1 MIHPGSRR
9 RIVATLCAWP
19 ASACL
24 ANVPD
29 FSAEERQWIA
39 DHPVVRFAADTRLAP
54 IEMDDRGEYRGIA
67 AEFLEAIGRRS
78 GLRFQYTPTPT
89 WHDAVQALLD
99 GHVDMTPN
107 ISPMR
112 VATHTRWQL
121 SFTKPYF
128 VSPTLVVTQGNKPVV
143 ASLQDF
149 ADRTVAIRAGGS
161 YERILRANHPDIRLL
176 PVTRPEEGLAAVVT
190 GAADAAIGTE
200 AVLSPV
206 LRRKYAG
213 LLGVAGTIDTM
224 PYMSQMA
231 VRHDMPLLFSII
243 QKSLDSLSAEETD
256 RMLERVLDRVDYGA
270 PTLTSIVQYRGP
282 HLVMIALLIV
292 LLAGFAAC
300 ARIAHR
306 RAKRGEL
313 AKSRFLAVMSHEI
326 RTPMNAVLASIEM
339 LQHSRL
345 DTRQRRLAAAAA
357 SASETLLD
365 LLDNVLDLSR
375 LDTRHLELVPVPT
388 DLGLLVAGV
397 ADIVRI
403 KAREKRI
410 TIDVVIEGIDDD
422 DLLVD
427 PTRLRQVLLNLMSNA
442 VKFTEAGGVALDI
455 RFAADHDDGALHVR
469 VTDTGIGIATDQQAR
484 VFHAY
489 SQADSST
496 TRRYGG
502 TGLGLAI
509 CKELV
514 ELMGGWITLE
524 STVGKGTCVAFS
536 IPGQRMARTP
546 PAPTVPSENTRPAA
560 TTAGPLLIIEDH
572 PDNRYIIGE
581 QMRDLEVDALIVAD
595 GEAALF
601 ALARRPY
608 ALILMDCH
616 MPGMD
621 GYETTRRIRR
631 METSMGRERSPIIAI
646 SAATGTD
653 HLGLCVDSGMDGVL
667 RKPLR
672 LDELRNI
679 MRLWLGKSPSHHESS
694 AAASESID
702 AASLYRRSFHDDAG
716 ALRDA
721 LARHDRES
729 ARHHVHRLKGA
740 AMTANCFAIAHH
752 AEYLEKMLHSGNREA
767 YEPEILHALARI
779 DVEVSR
785 L

>member
-1 MIHPGSRR
+1 MIPVACRR
-9 RIVATLCAWP
+9 RIVATLLVWP
-19 ASACL
+19 AGACF
-24 ANVPD
+24 ASVPD
-29 FSAEERQWIA
+29 FSADERRWIA
-39 DHPVVRFAADTRLAP
+39 EHPIVRFAADTRLAP
-54 IEMDDRGEYRGIA
+54 IELEERGEYRGIA
-67 AEFLEAIGRRS
+67 AEFLDAIERQS
-78 GLRFQYTPTPT
+78 GLRFRYTPTAN
-89 WHDAVQALLD
+89 WQDAVQALID

-112 VATHTRWQL
+112 VADPTHQHL
-121 SFTKPYF
+121 LFTTPYF
-128 VSPTLVVTQGNKPVV
+128 VSPTVVVTQGDKPVV
-143 ASLQDF
+143 ASLQNL
-149 ADRTVAIRAGGS
+149 AGRTIAIRAGGS
-161 YERILRANHPDIRLL
+161 YERRLRANHPDIRLL
-176 PVTRPEEGLAAVVT
+176 PVTRPDEGLAAVVT
-190 GAADAAIGTE
+190 GMADAAIGTE
-200 AVLSPV
+200 AVLSPA

-231 VRHDMPLLFSII
+231 VRQDLPLLFSII

-270 PTLTSIVQYRGP
+270 PTLASIVQYRGP
-282 HLVMIALLIV
+282 HLVLLALLIV
-292 LLAGFAAC
+292 LLAAFACC
-300 ARIAHR
+300 ARLAHR
-306 RAKRGEL
+306 RATRGEA

-339 LQHSRL
+339 LQRSRL
-345 DTRQRRLAAAAA
+345 DTRQRQLATAAA

-388 DLGLLVAGV
+388 DLAALVSGV
-397 ADIVRI
+397 AEIVRV

-410 TIDVVIEGIDDD
+410 TVDVAIDGIDDD

-455 RFAADHDDGALHVR
+455 RFAGGVLHAR
-469 VTDTGIGIATDQQAR
+469 VTDTGIGIAPDQQAR
-484 VFHAY
+484 LFLAY

-514 ELMGGWITLE
+514 ELMGGRITLE
-524 STVGKGTCVAFS
+524 SAADEGTCVAFS
-536 IPGQRMARTP
+536 IPGRRVPRMP
-546 PAPTVPSENTRPAA
+546 PASTAPAA
-560 TTAGPLLIIEDH
+560 NTPGAGTSTGPLLVVEDH
-572 PDNRYIIGE
+572 PDNRFIIGE
-581 QMRDLEVDALIVAD
+581 QMRDLDVDALIVAD
-595 GEAALF
+595 GEAALA
-601 ALARRPY
+601 ALVQRPY
-608 ALILMDCH
+608 TMILMDCH

-621 GYETTRRIRR
+621 GYETARRIRQ
-631 METSMGRERSPIIAI
+631 MEASAGREHSPIIAI

-653 HLGLCVDSGMDGVL
+653 HLNLCMSSGMDGVL

-672 LDELRNI
+672 LDELRN
-679 MRLWLGKSPSHHESS
+679 MLRLWLGRQPSPLESS
-694 AAASESID
+694 PAASESID
-702 AASLYRRSFHDDAG
+702 AASLYRRSFLDDAA
-716 ALRDA
+716 ALREA
-721 LARHDRES
+721 LARRDQES
-729 ARHHVHRLKGA
+729 ARYRVHRLKGA
-740 AMTANCFAIAHH
+740 ASTANCFAIAHH
-752 AEYLEKMLHSGNREA
+752 AEHLEMMLDATDREA
-767 YEPEILHALARI
+767 LEPEILETLARI